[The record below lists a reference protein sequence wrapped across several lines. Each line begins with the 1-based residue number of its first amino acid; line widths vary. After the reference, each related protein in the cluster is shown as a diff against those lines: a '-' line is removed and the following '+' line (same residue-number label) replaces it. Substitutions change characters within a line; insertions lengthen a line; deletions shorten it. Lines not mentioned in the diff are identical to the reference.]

1 MYKIYN
7 KKHKTYKN
15 KVAKYNMLAYTPFI
29 HKSGLTTVYEKN
41 KQGPLKKLYRIWLF
55 FQK

>member
-15 KVAKYNMLAYTPFI
+15 KVTKYNMLAYTPFI
-29 HKSGLTTVYEKN
+29 YNSGLMTFYEKKN
-41 KQGPLKKLYRIWLF
+41 KQGPLKKLYRRS
-55 FQK
+55 K